1 MRILDSGIEFL
12 VMDEWMDGCG
22 RIFRDLTVQRKF
34 LFFFF
39 RAKFC
44 VATRLMKFIFSLQ
57 KVSLDASNTWKLQQ
71 VRIYKESFPEELVR

>member
-1 MRILDSGIEFL
+1 MNGI
-12 VMDEWMDGCG
+12 DGEE
-22 RIFRDLTVQRKF
+22 FRDLTVQRKF

-57 KVSLDASNTWKLQQ
+57 KSRSLNVLNIWKLQM
-71 VRIYKESFPEELVR
+71 VRN

>member
-1 MRILDSGIEFL
+1 MRSLDSEIDSL
-12 VMDEWMDGCG
+12 MDEWMDGCG
-22 RIFRDLTVQRKF
+22 RILRDLTVQRKF

-57 KVSLDASNTWKLQQ
+57 KVSLARRLEYMQATKGPYLTTKNH
-71 VRIYKESFPEELVR
+71 FPRS